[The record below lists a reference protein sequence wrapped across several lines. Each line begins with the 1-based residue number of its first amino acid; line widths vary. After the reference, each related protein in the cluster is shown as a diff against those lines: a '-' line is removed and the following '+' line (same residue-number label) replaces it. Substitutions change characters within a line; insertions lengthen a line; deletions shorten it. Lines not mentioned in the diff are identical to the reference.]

1 MIGDLMAATRM
12 VLRNWRGFDEAG
24 AAVDLTRHFTG
35 LVGTNNSGKTTLVRA
50 LFELRPLLTSFSAQF
65 SQNPQPLV
73 AGYGQPQL
81 QPGERIT
88 PVHDPAA
95 RPSAAI
101 DFESQDDPVLSKHG
115 VLPVVQ
121 VIFQPLQ
128 NGLWGVVMRVSDGS
142 VIDSTATLGTMGVEG
157 QTAFQATLN
166 DGRSVLVDLGGL
178 KPGLDQLANS
188 LYVGAF
194 RNALSGGGATYYDL
208 SIGKDFVASFDQS
221 LNGVD
226 FASNEAVKKMIRE
239 VGEILGLRDFDVRV
253 SPNKEQLNY
262 FVGDRSL
269 RGSELGAGVAQFL
282 VVAASVLVKRPN
294 WLLIDEPE
302 LNLHARMQEGF
313 LTLLGRHVGTGV
325 IFSTHSFGLA
335 RSMSDQLIVCRR
347 TESGT
352 AAARYEKTSDLSLAL
367 GELGFGGMFDLAHR
381 AVLLVE
387 GQSEVKAFR
396 AILRWYGIADQVVV
410 LSLGG
415 SSGISAHR
423 DAELLEL
430 RRLADIVFAVID
442 SERTSE
448 SEALAKA
455 RSGFASSCK
464 EIGIDCLVLERR
476 AFENYLDQEV
486 ARRVLGKPD
495 AASFGLYDKPSE
507 DWSWPKDRNWLVA
520 DGMPKSGIEETDL
533 GKHLGRLA
541 AALSKIE

>member
-1 MIGDLMAATRM
+1 MSSLMTATRL
-12 VLRNWRGFDEAG
+12 VLRNWRGYDSAG
-24 AAVDLTRHFTG
+24 VAIDLTRHFSG

-50 LFELRPLLTSFSAQF
+50 LYELRPLFTSFSSHF
-65 SQNPQPLV
+65 GQNIQPLV
-73 AGYGQPQL
+73 AGFGQPQL

-88 PVHDPAA
+88 PVHHPHA

-101 DFESQDDPVLSKHG
+101 DFECQDDPALSKYG

-121 VIFQPLQ
+121 VSFQAMQ
-128 NGLWGVVMRVSDGS
+128 GGVWGVAMRLSDGS
-142 VIDSTATLGTMGVEG
+142 VIDSSATLGVSGIDG
-157 QTAFQATLN
+157 QSFSQATLP
-166 DGRSVLVDLGGL
+166 DGRSVLLDLAGL
-178 KPGLDQLANS
+178 KPALDQLANS

-194 RNALSGGGATYYDL
+194 RNALSGGGAAYYDL
-208 SIGKDFVASFDQS
+208 SIGKDFIASFDQS
-221 LNGVD
+221 LNGID
-226 FASNEAVKKMIRE
+226 SASNEAVKKMIRE

-262 FVGDRSL
+262 FVDGRSL

-313 LTLLGRHVGTGV
+313 LSLLGQHVRTGV

-335 RSMSDQLIVCRR
+335 RSMSDQLIVCHR

-352 AAARYEKTSDLSLAL
+352 AAALYHRTADLSLAL

-396 AILRWYGIADQVVV
+396 AILRWYGIADQVLV

-423 DAELLEL
+423 DVELLEL
-430 RRLADIVFAVID
+430 RRLADTVFAVID

-448 SEALAKA
+448 SEVLTNA
-455 RSGFASSCK
+455 RTGFASSCK
-464 EIGIDCLVLERR
+464 RIGIDCLVLERR
-476 AFENYLDQEV
+476 AFENYLDQAV
-486 ARRVLGKPD
+486 ARRILGKPD
-495 AASFGLYDKPSE
+495 AASFGLYDKPSG

-520 DGMPKSGIEETDL
+520 DGMNKSAIEGTDL
-533 GKHLGRLA
+533 GRHLACLA
-541 AALSKIE
+541 SALSETD

>member
-1 MIGDLMAATRM
+1 MAATRM
-12 VLRNWRGFDEAG
+12 VLRNWRGYDSAG
-24 AAVDLTRHFTG
+24 VAIDLTRHFTG

-50 LFELRPLLTSFSAQF
+50 LYELRPLLASLTGWLT
-65 SQNPQPLV
+65 QNPQALV
-73 AGYGQPQL
+73 AGFGQPQL

-88 PVHDPAA
+88 PVHHPDA
-95 RPSAAI
+95 RPSATI
-101 DFESQDDPVLSKHG
+101 EFEGSDDPVLSKHG
-115 VLPVVQ
+115 VLPLVQ
-121 VIFQPLQ
+121 VAFQATQ
-128 NGLWGVVMRVSDGS
+128 GSIWGVTLRVSDGS
-142 VIDSTATLGTMGVEG
+142 VIDSTAKLGAVGFEG
-157 QTAFQATLN
+157 HTVLQATLL
-166 DGRSVLVDLGGL
+166 DGRSVHADLAGL
-178 KPGLDQLANS
+178 KPALDQLANS
-188 LYVGAF
+188 LYIGAF
-194 RNALSGGGATYYDL
+194 RNALSGGGAAYYDL
-208 SIGKDFVASFDQS
+208 SIGKDFIASFDQS

-226 FASNEAVKKMIRE
+226 FAANEAVKKMIRE

-282 VVAASVLVKRPN
+282 VVAASVLVKRPD

-313 LTLLGRHVGTGV
+313 LSLLGRDVGTGV

-335 RSMSDQLIVCRR
+335 RSMSDQLIVCHR

-352 AAARYEKTSDLSLAL
+352 AAAPYQKSTDLSLAL

-423 DAELLEL
+423 DLELVEL
-430 RRLADIVFAVID
+430 RRLADTVFAVID
-442 SERTSE
+442 SERASE
-448 SEALAKA
+448 SEALANA
-455 RSGFASSCK
+455 RISFSSSCK

-476 AFENYLDQEV
+476 AFENYLDQAV
-486 ARRVLGKPD
+486 ARRILGKPD
-495 AASFGLYDKPSE
+495 ATSFDVYDKPSV

-520 DGMPKSGIEETDL
+520 DGMSKSDIEETDL
-533 GKHLGRLA
+533 GRHLARLA
-541 AALSKIE
+541 EALSESD

>member
-1 MIGDLMAATRM
+1 MAATRM
-12 VLRNWRGFDEAG
+12 ALRNWRGYDSAG
-24 AAVDLTRHFTG
+24 VAVDLTRHFTG

-50 LFELRPLLTSFSAQF
+50 LYELRPLLVSFSTWLT
-65 SQNPQPLV
+65 QNPQALV
-73 AGYGQPQL
+73 TGFGQPQL

-88 PVHDPAA
+88 PVHHPDAK
-95 RPSAAI
+95 PSAAI
-101 DFESQDDPVLSKHG
+101 EFESQDDPVLSKHG

-121 VIFQPLQ
+121 VVFQPMQ
-128 NGLWGVVMRVSDGS
+128 GGGWGAVLRVSDGS
-142 VIDSTATLGTMGVEG
+142 VIDSTATLAAVQLEG
-157 QTAFQATLN
+157 QTVLQATLL
-166 DGRSVLVDLGGL
+166 DGRSVHADLAGL
-178 KPGLDQLANS
+178 KPALDELANS

-194 RNALSGGGATYYDL
+194 RNALSGGGAAYYDL
-208 SIGKDFVASFDQS
+208 SIGKDFIASFDQS

-313 LTLLGRHVGTGV
+313 LSLLGRHVGTGV

-352 AAARYEKTSDLSLAL
+352 AAAPYQKAADLSLAL

-396 AILRWYGIADQVVV
+396 AILRWFGIADQVVV

-415 SSGISAHR
+415 SSGISANR
-423 DAELLEL
+423 DVELVEL

-442 SERTSE
+442 SECTSE
-448 SEALAKA
+448 SEPLANA
-455 RSGFASSCK
+455 RSGFASSCNQ
-464 EIGIDCLVLERR
+464 IGIDCLVLERR
-476 AFENYLDQEV
+476 AFENYLDQAV

-495 AASFGLYDKPSE
+495 ATSFNIYSKPPD

-520 DGMPKSGIEETDL
+520 DGMTKADIEGTDL
-533 GKHLGRLA
+533 GKHLARLSTL
-541 AALSKIE
+541 LSETN